1 MCRINLRSVM
11 SSSSLFPSSTDTES
25 LSVNLPTEYAEWIQA
40 QAEYNDVSAGAVIRQ
55 LVDNQRMRDREEV
68 TPNSAD
74 EKEESV
80 ADNLRSAS
88 ERLRELVDR
97 AESLDDKPDDVL
109 ERIES
114 RLQTQIEKDR
124 NKSNPPISDDAPSMF
139 DLMDD

>member
-1 MCRINLRSVM
+1 M